1 VQLTHAVRF
10 VLARPSAVHY
20 NSRAYVSGQRERLG
34 PYEIIAPLGAGG
46 MGEVYRAKDPRLGR
60 EVAIKILPA
69 SFAGNEER
77 LRRFEQEARATGS
90 LNHPNILAIYDL
102 GVHAGSP
109 YVVSE
114 LLQGET
120 LRERLYYGA
129 LPPRKAI
136 EIAIQAAR
144 GVAAAHDRGIIHR
157 DLKPENLFLTTDG
170 HLKIL
175 DFGLAKFAQPDDG
188 TTGDTQLP
196 TITSLTKAGF
206 VVGTIGYMSPEQV
219 RGQTVDHL
227 SDIFSLGAIF
237 YEMLSGHRAF
247 RGASSA
253 DTMIAILKED
263 PPNLAEERQEIPP
276 ALAHVVSH
284 CLEKKPAERFQS
296 ARDLVFNLEALSG
309 ISRASAAAVAT
320 GSRIKM
326 LRLLL
331 RVIALLATLAG
342 GIFIGSRQ
350 AHVPAP
356 IYHWLAFRS
365 GTVLA
370 ARFAPDGRT
379 VVYSAAWEGNLPEIF
394 TTRPEGPESRSL
406 GLTSA
411 SLLAVSSKG
420 EMAVLLGVHPTS
432 QFERNGTMARV
443 PLEGGSP
450 REVVQEAEFADWAPD
465 GANLLVVREADGRDR
480 LEFPLGKLI
489 YETGGW
495 IGHPRLSPRGDQ
507 IAYFDHP
514 DRGDDIGSLAI
525 SDLAGHRRTLSTGW
539 TDLTGLAWSA
549 GSDEL
554 WFTGT
559 KASGPVA
566 LMAVSL
572 SGREREITSVPGDL
586 HLFDI
591 GADGR
596 VLMARDTW
604 RAGIY
609 GLARGAEKERSL
621 SWFDFSIPDDL
632 STDGSILLF
641 HEAGTVGGPDG
652 AAYLRKTDGSPPVRL
667 SEGGC
672 AVLSPDGDRV
682 ICERVDEPNQFYL
695 VPTKAGETTQLSHGT
710 IRHIGAKWFPEGK
723 RILFLGV
730 EAGHGAR
737 LYVEDLAGG
746 QPRAITPEGIGQ
758 YAFALSP
765 DRSQVAAAI
774 GPDSKLFLF
783 PVAVG
788 DPHPITS
795 LQPGDWPI
803 AWSEDGRSL
812 YTYHFGEL
820 PARIYRTELA
830 TGNKT
835 LWKQLMPPEPSGV
848 GIVFP
853 ILLTPDGKSY
863 AYGFVRTFSDLYIV
877 DGLR

>member
-1 VQLTHAVRF
+1 MS
-10 VLARPSAVHY
+10 LANGEH
-20 NSRAYVSGQRERLG
+20 LG

-60 EVAIKILPA
+60 EVAIKVLPA

-77 LRRFEQEARATGS
+77 LRRFEQEARAAGS

-120 LRERLYYGA
+120 LREKLYQGA

-136 EIAIQAAR
+136 EIAVQAAR

-175 DFGLAKFAQPDDG
+175 DFGLAKFAQPSDG
-188 TTGDTQLP
+188 ANTQLP

-219 RGQTVDHL
+219 RGQTVDHR
-227 SDIFSLGAIF
+227 SDIFSLGAIL
-237 YEMLSGHRAF
+237 YEMLSGRQAF
-247 RGASSA
+247 GGGSSA
-253 DTMIAILKED
+253 DTMVAILKED
-263 PPNLAEERQEIPP
+263 PPNLMDERSEIPP

-284 CLEKKPAERFQS
+284 CLEKNPAERFQS
-296 ARDLVFNLEALSG
+296 ARDLVFDLETLSG
-309 ISRASAAAVAT
+309 ASRTIKAAVAER
-320 GSRIKM
+320 SRRKI
-326 LRLLL
+326 RPLLL
-331 RVIALLATLAG
+331 AVAAVLAALAG
-342 GIFIGSRQ
+342 GIFIGFRQ
-350 AHVPAP
+350 VHVPEP
-356 IYHWLAFRS
+356 TYHWLAFRS

-379 VVYSAAWEGNLPEIF
+379 VVYSAAWEGNPPEIF

-420 EMAVLLGVHPTS
+420 EMTVLLGVHPTS
-432 QFERNGTMARV
+432 QFERTGMLARV

-450 REVVQEAEFADWAPD
+450 REVAQDAEFADWAPD
-465 GANLLVVREADGRDR
+465 GSNLLVARELDGRDR
-480 LEFPLGKLI
+480 LEFPLGKLL

-495 IGHPRLSPRGDQ
+495 IGHPRLSPRGDR

-549 GSDEL
+549 GGDEL

-596 VLMARDTW
+596 VLMARDDW

-609 GLARGAEKERSL
+609 GLARGGEKERNL
-621 SWFDFSIPDDL
+621 SWFDFSIPDDV

-641 HEAGTVGGPDG
+641 HEAGMAGGPNG
-652 AAYLRKTDGSPPVRL
+652 AAYLRKTDGSPPLRL

-672 AVLSPDGDRV
+672 SALSPLGDRV
-682 ICERVDEPNQFYL
+682 ICERIDEPNHFFL

-710 IRHIGAKWFPEGK
+710 IRHIGAKWFPDGK

-737 LYVEDLAGG
+737 LYVEDLAGA
-746 QPRAITPEGIGQ
+746 QPRAITPEGISQ
-758 YAFALSP
+758 YAYALSP
-765 DRSQVAAAI
+765 DGSQIAAAI

-783 PVAVG
+783 PVAGG
-788 DPHPITS
+788 DPQPIAG
-795 LQPGDWPI
+795 LQTGDWPI
-803 AWSEDGRSL
+803 AWSEDGRFL
-812 YTYHFGEL
+812 YTYRFGEL
-820 PARIYRTELA
+820 PAKIFRSELA
-830 TGNKT
+830 TGKKT

-848 GIVFP
+848 GTVFP
-853 ILLTPDGKSY
+853 VLLTPDGKSY

>member
-1 VQLTHAVRF
+1 MSLPAGAH
-10 VLARPSAVHY
+10 
-20 NSRAYVSGQRERLG
+20 LG

-46 MGEVYRAKDPRLGR
+46 MGEVYRANDARLGR
-60 EVAIKILPA
+60 EVAIKVLPA
-69 SFAGNEER
+69 SFAGDEER
-77 LRRFEQEARATGS
+77 LRRFEQEARTAGS
-90 LNHPNILAIYDL
+90 LNHPNILAIYDI
-102 GVHAGSP
+102 GVHDGSP
-109 YVVSE
+109 FVVSE

-120 LRERLYYGA
+120 LRERLYHGA

-175 DFGLAKFAQPDDG
+175 DFGLAKFAPPLDG
-188 TTGDTQLP
+188 AVGDTQLP

-219 RGQTVDHL
+219 RGQTVDHR
-227 SDIFSLGAIF
+227 SDIFSLGAIL
-237 YEMLSGHRAF
+237 YEMLCGHQAF
-247 RGASSA
+247 GGGSSA
-253 DTMIAILKED
+253 DTMVAILKED
-263 PPNLAEERQEIPP
+263 PPNLVEKHGEIPP
-276 ALAHVVSH
+276 ALAHVVMH
-284 CLEKKPAERFQS
+284 CLEKNPAERFQS
-296 ARDLVFNLEALSG
+296 GRDLVFDLETLSG
-309 ISRASAAAVAT
+309 VSRASTAAVARR
-320 GSRIKM
+320 SRRRM
-326 LRLLL
+326 LPLLL
-331 RVIALLATLAG
+331 GVAVVLAALAG
-342 GIFIGSRQ
+342 GIFIGFRQ
-350 AHVPAP
+350 VRLPAP
-356 IYHWLAFRS
+356 VYHWLAFRS

-379 VVYSAAWEGNLPEIF
+379 VVYSAAWEGNPPEIF

-420 EMAVLLGVHPTS
+420 EMAVLLGVHPSS
-432 QFERNGTMARV
+432 QFERTGTLARV

-450 REVVQEAEFADWAPD
+450 REVAQDAEFADWAPD
-465 GANLLVVREADGRDR
+465 GTNLLVVRQADGRDR

-507 IAYFDHP
+507 IAYLDHP

-525 SDLAGHRRTLSTGW
+525 SDLAGHRRTLSIGW
-539 TDLTGLAWSA
+539 TDLTGLAWSPS
-549 GSDEL
+549 GDEL

-572 SGREREITSVPGDL
+572 SGREREVTGVPGDL

-609 GLARGAEKERSL
+609 GLARGAQKERNL

-632 STDGSILLF
+632 SADGSILLF
-641 HEAGTVGGPDG
+641 HEAGTAGGPNG
-652 AAYLRKTDGSPPVRL
+652 AAYLRKTDGSPPLRL

-672 AVLSPDGDRV
+672 AALSPLGDRV
-682 ICERVDEPNQFYL
+682 ICERVGEPDRFFL
-695 VPTKAGETTQLSHGT
+695 VPTKAGETRQLPHGLA
-710 IRHIGAKWFPEGK
+710 RHIGAKWFPDGK

-730 EAGHGAR
+730 EPGHAAR
-737 LYVEDLAGG
+737 LYVADLAGG
-746 QPRAITPEGIGQ
+746 QPRAITPEGISQ
-758 YAFALSP
+758 YGYALSP
-765 DRSQVAAAI
+765 DGTRVAAAI
-774 GPDSKLFLF
+774 GADSKLFLF
-783 PVAVG
+783 PVAGG
-788 DPHPITS
+788 DPRPIAG

-803 AWSEDGRSL
+803 AWSEDGRFL
-812 YTYHFGEL
+812 YTYRFGEL
-820 PARIYRTELA
+820 PAKIYRSELA
-830 TGNKT
+830 TGKKT

-877 DGLR
+877 EGLK

>member
-1 VQLTHAVRF
+1 
-10 VLARPSAVHY
+10 
-20 NSRAYVSGQRERLG
+20 
-34 PYEIIAPLGAGG
+34 

-60 EVAIKILPA
+60 EVAIKVLPA
-69 SFAGNEER
+69 LFAGNEER
-77 LRRFEQEARATGS
+77 LRRFEQEARAAGS

-120 LRERLYYGA
+120 LRERLYQGA

-136 EIAIQAAR
+136 EIAVQAAR

-175 DFGLAKFAQPDDG
+175 DFGLAKFAQPDDAA
-188 TTGDTQLP
+188 DTQLP

-219 RGQTVDHL
+219 RGQAVDHR
-227 SDIFSLGAIF
+227 SDIFSLGAIL
-237 YEMLSGHRAF
+237 YEMLSGRQAF
-247 RGASSA
+247 GGGSSA
-253 DTMIAILKED
+253 DAMVAILKED
-263 PPNLAEERQEIPP
+263 LPNLAEERPEIPP

-284 CLEKKPAERFQS
+284 CLEKNPAERFQS
-296 ARDLVFNLEALSG
+296 ARDLVFHLETLSG
-309 ISRASAAAVAT
+309 ASRTSKAAVIAR
-320 GSRIKM
+320 SRKKI
-326 LRLLL
+326 LPLLFG
-331 RVIALLATLAG
+331 VAAVLAALAG
-342 GIFIGSRQ
+342 GMFIGARQ
-350 AHVPAP
+350 MHVPAP

-379 VVYSAAWEGNLPEIF
+379 VVYSAAWEGNPPEIF

-406 GLTSA
+406 NLASA

-432 QFERNGTMARV
+432 QFERNGTLARV

-450 REVVQEAEFADWAPD
+450 REVVQDAEFADWTPD
-465 GANLLVVREADGRDR
+465 GANLLVVREAEGRDR
-480 LEFPLGKLI
+480 LEFPLGKLL

-507 IAYFDHP
+507 IAFFDHP

-549 GSDEL
+549 GGDEL

-572 SGREREITSVPGDL
+572 SGREREVASVPGDL

-609 GLARGAEKERSL
+609 GLARSAEKERNL

-632 STDGSILLF
+632 SADGSILLF
-641 HEAGTVGGPDG
+641 HEAGTAGGANG
-652 AAYLRKTDGSPPVRL
+652 AAYLRKTDGSPPLRL
-667 SEGGC
+667 GEGGC
-672 AVLSPDGDRV
+672 AALSPLGDRV
-682 ICERVDEPNQFYL
+682 ICERVDEPNQFFL
-695 VPTKAGETTQLSHGT
+695 VPTKAGETQQVSHGT
-710 IRHIGAKWFPEGK
+710 IRHIGAKWFPDGK

-746 QPRAITPEGIGQ
+746 QPRAVTPEGIGQ
-758 YAFALSP
+758 YAYALSP
-765 DRSQVAAAI
+765 DGSQIAAAI
-774 GPDSKLFLF
+774 GPDSRLFLF
-783 PVAVG
+783 PVAGG
-788 DPHPITS
+788 DPRPIPG

-803 AWSEDGRSL
+803 AWSEDRRFL
-812 YTYHFGEL
+812 YTYRFGEL
-820 PARIYRTELA
+820 PARIYRSELA
-830 TGNKT
+830 TGKKT

-848 GIVFP
+848 GTVFP
-853 ILLTPDGKSY
+853 ILLTPDGRSY

-877 DGLR
+877 EGLR